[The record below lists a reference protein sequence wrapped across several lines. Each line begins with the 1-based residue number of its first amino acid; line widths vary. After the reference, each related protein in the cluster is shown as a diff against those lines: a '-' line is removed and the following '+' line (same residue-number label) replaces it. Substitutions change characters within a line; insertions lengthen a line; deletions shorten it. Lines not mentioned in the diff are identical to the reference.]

1 MSTFS
6 SVSDALELLVE
17 PFDGRGDWDEILRR
31 AGTRPERALPR
42 RRTLVLAL
50 VVVAGVVAA
59 TAFATGLADR
69 FSSWISGT
77 PGRPAPTGEQRGFE
91 RRNRIAYASFPPGTT
106 LRLLLRRS
114 VTGTTFSL
122 LGFRNGDAYCLRLI
136 RANLPNGIGRNEC
149 LRAGELDGIPALVAN
164 DVWFSV
170 GNPAHNVTGV
180 YGFAS
185 DDVRAMVIRRMRG
198 SERVPVVNNVFLAL
212 RGQPAG
218 TVQRHPPSNPVLTVT
233 AAMRN
238 GRLVNIPFVAQGEG
252 VFRGGR
258 IPSSPSYF
266 GRGPTAAIPGP
277 TRVTAPIAHPRI
289 GWLERREERGA
300 PLPSQRFLTVPFGR
314 VIQPDPDNPI
324 RIGVGTAIRFGPPG
338 APRPRTLRPQGPML
352 CVITFQPLARASGG
366 AGCMPKPF
374 EFGPL
379 ALGGWLGTP
388 IVHFNGLAADG
399 IARVTAYLASGRTV
413 DAALRDNVFAV
424 AVPQGELPG
433 RLVGYDAAGRVAGIR
448 ELLGNAVVTPCPA
461 AVFARRASD
470 LPAPRRWEQIDLA
483 TMRVA
488 GQEILGQTREQVAAI
503 LGRPARILGNAQRTN
518 GVAIPEYRYGGGLP
532 ATVGLSVQFVKDGD
546 AIRANALWFQSPSLV
561 DRRLGHVLRLQPAQL
576 QRAIV
581 SAYGGK
587 YRLYL
592 GYGSDARLG
601 CTGSFRD
608 RGSRAGIGFG
618 LNPHRPSRP
627 YLSIRANG
635 GG

>member
-1 MSTFS
+1 MTSFN

-17 PFDGRGDWDEILRR
+17 PFDDDGDWQEIVDRAGGRDEPRLVRRR
-31 AGTRPERALPR
+31 A
-42 RRTLVLAL
+42 LVLAL
-50 VVVAGVVAA
+50 VVAAGGLAA

-69 FSSWISGT
+69 FSSWISGA
-77 PGRPAPTGEQRGFE
+77 PGRPAPAGEQRGFE
-91 RRNRIAYASFPPGTT
+91 ERNRIAYASFPPGTT

-114 VTGTTFSL
+114 AGGTTFSL

-136 RANLPNGIGRNEC
+136 RASLPNGIGRNEC
-149 LRAGELDGIPALVAN
+149 LRADELDGIPALVAN

-170 GNPAHNVTGV
+170 GKPAHNVTGV

-185 DDVRAMVIRRMRG
+185 DNVRAMLIRRMRG
-198 SERVPVVNNVFLAL
+198 SERVSVVNNVFLAL
-212 RGQPAG
+212 RGRSSG
-218 TVQRHPPSNPVLTVT
+218 TPQRHPLSNPVLTVT
-233 AAMRN
+233 ALMRD
-238 GRLVNIPFVAQGEG
+238 GRAVNIPFAVQGEG
-252 VFRGGR
+252 VFRAGR
-258 IPSSPSYF
+258 IPSTPSYF
-266 GRGPTAAIPGP
+266 GREPVARIPGP
-277 TRVTAPIAHPRI
+277 RRVTSPIAHPRI

-314 VIQPDPDNPI
+314 VIQPDPDNPV
-324 RIGVGTAIRFGPPG
+324 RIGVGIAARFGPPG
-338 APRPRTLRPQGPML
+338 VPRPRGRML

-374 EFGPL
+374 QFGPL
-379 ALGGWLGTP
+379 ALGGSIATP

-399 IARVTAYLASGRTV
+399 IARVTAYLASGRSV
-413 DAALRDNVFAV
+413 DAALKDNVFAV

-433 RLVGYDAAGRVAGIR
+433 RLVGFDAAGGVAGIR
-448 ELLGNAVVTPCPA
+448 ELLGNGVVTPCPR
-461 AVFARRASD
+461 AVFARRPAE

-483 TMRVA
+483 TMTVA
-488 GQEILGQTREQVAAI
+488 GQTILGKTPEHVAAI

-532 ATVGLSVQFVKDGD
+532 ATVGLSVRFVKDGG
-546 AIRANALWFQSPSLV
+546 AIRANSLVFQSPSLV
-561 DRRLGHVLRLQPAQL
+561 DRRLGHLLRLQPARL
-576 QRAIV
+576 ERAIR
-581 SAYGGK
+581 STYGGR

-608 RGSRAGIGFG
+608 RGSRAGLAFG
-618 LNPHRPSRP
+618 LDPHRPSRP
-627 YLSIRANG
+627 YLVIRANG